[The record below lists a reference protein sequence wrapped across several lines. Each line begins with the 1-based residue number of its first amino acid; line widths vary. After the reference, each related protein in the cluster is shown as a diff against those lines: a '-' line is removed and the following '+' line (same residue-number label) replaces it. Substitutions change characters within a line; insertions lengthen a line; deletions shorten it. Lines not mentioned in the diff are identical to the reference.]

1 MTDQQG
7 TTSFGRVDDNG
18 TVFVRTADGEREVG
32 QWPDGDPAAA
42 LAFYQ
47 KRFDGLAVEVDL
59 LEQRIRAGA
68 LSPEDAASRIAAV
81 RTTVQEAQA
90 VGDIDAL
97 LARLDDLPPLVEQRR
112 AARKEERAAKVAES
126 RQAKERI
133 VAEAEQISSSDDWKA
148 GANRLRDLLD
158 EWKALP
164 RIDKSSDD
172 QLWHRF
178 SAARTSYT
186 RRRKQHFADLNER
199 RDAARD
205 VKQRLVEEAEA
216 LSGST
221 EWGETA
227 HTYRDMMARWKAAG
241 SARRNVD
248 DALWKRFRA
257 AQDAFFGARDAAN
270 AEIDK
275 QYEANAKV
283 KRALIGEAEQ
293 LLPVDDFKAARES
306 FRGLAQRW
314 DTAGK
319 VPRGEMKELE
329 GRFKKVE
336 QAVRGAEDDRWRR
349 SNPEGY
355 ARASDT
361 VTQLESSLD
370 SLRADLA
377 KAEAAGNE
385 RAAAK
390 ARDDIVARQ
399 SWLDEARKAVSEFGS
414 D

>member
-414 D
+414 